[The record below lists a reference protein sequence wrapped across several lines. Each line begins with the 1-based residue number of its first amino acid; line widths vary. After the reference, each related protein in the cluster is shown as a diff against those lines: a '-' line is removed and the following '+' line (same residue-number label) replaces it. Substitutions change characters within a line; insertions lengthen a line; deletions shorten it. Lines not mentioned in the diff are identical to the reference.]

1 MLRTG
6 FNNEEEEIRFFKYQ
20 KPIIVAKLI
29 YYNAV
34 YKIEAKKP
42 HGRKEVLEDYFNNKL
57 SDLKTYFD
65 ENISF
70 YSYYRTES
78 TYLDETY
85 FLRGRHN
92 IKLGL
97 DTFYFETDHNF
108 NTFHDYKVAK
118 IIANDLIEEYLE
130 NQLFK
135 TAVNDSPKNP
145 TKLNWT
151 GNKSALTELIY
162 ALHSQGIFNNGNVD
176 IKPIVTVFE
185 RTFNVDLG
193 DFYHTFLEI
202 KYRKINRTKFLDELK
217 ESLIKKMDEQDGI

>member
-1 MLRTG
+1 MFTTKFIL
-6 FNNEEEEIRFFKYQ
+6 
-20 KPIIVAKLI
+20 
-29 YYNAV
+29 
-34 YKIEAKKP
+34 
-42 HGRKEVLEDYFNNKL
+42 
-57 SDLKTYFD
+57 
-65 ENISF
+65 

-78 TYLDETY
+78 THLDETY

-97 DTFYFETDHNF
+97 DTYYFETDHNF
-108 NTFHDYKVAK
+108 NTSHDYKVAK

-193 DFYHTFLEI
+193 DFYHTFLEL
-202 KYRKINRTKFLDELK
+202 KARKINRTKFLDELK
-217 ESLIKKMDEQDGI
+217 ESLTKRMDKQDGI